1 MLDHHADLTIKDV
14 SGNTAAH
21 YCAFDKRREAYLLLK
36 RYGYDEETVNDENKT
51 ALDYVSALIE
61 AFFLSCLLQQKH
73 NVLSKLSLTG
83 S

>member
-1 MLDHHADLTIKDV
+1 MKVCSLGCLESIQLLLDHHADLTIKDA

-51 ALDYVSALIE
+51 ALDYV
-61 AFFLSCLLQQKH
+61 
-73 NVLSKLSLTG
+73 
-83 S
+83 